1 MAKKSEGELYE
12 VTLLKD
18 HTHEGISY
26 PASTTISV
34 SASDREWLLAMNVI
48 SNS

>member
-18 HTHEGISY
+18 HTHEGHFI
-26 PASTTISV
+26 PRKHH
-34 SASDREWLLAMNVI
+34 DQRKRE
-48 SNS
+48 